1 MQEDFLHY
9 VWQHKKMTLKSLKTT
24 TQELVTLKAV
34 GLPNSNSGPD
44 FFNALLTIGTQLW
57 AGNVEIHVKSSDW
70 YVHHHET
77 DAAYDNVI
85 LHVVWDH
92 NIEVFRNDNTPIPT
106 LELKHF
112 ILPNTLRN
120 YEALFHKKKK
130 WIPCQDSIATVDAFT
145 VDHWM
150 ERLYLERLELKCLGV
165 ENQLL
170 DSKYN
175 WEAVL
180 FWQLAK
186 SFGLKVNGDAFLS
199 ISKSID
205 FSVIQKVK
213 HDPRSLEALLLGQSG
228 LLNTTSEHTY
238 LLELKSIYAFLKNKF
253 TLSTTGT
260 FPVRFFRL
268 RPSNF
273 PTIRLAQLADV
284 YSRQSNLFSKIIE
297 ARTLEQLHAIFEGS
311 TSEFWKTH
319 YTFEKTS
326 KPTPKTLTRP
336 FINLLI
342 INTIIPIKFAFN
354 KFNRQSHIEDV
365 IEIVQKVPMEHNSV
379 VNRFHLLYKFRK
391 TALDSQALIQ
401 LKSNYCSKN
410 KCLHCAI
417 GSALLNRNS

>member
-1 MQEDFLHY
+1 
-9 VWQHKKMTLKSLKTT
+9 
-24 TQELVTLKAV
+24 
-34 GLPNSNSGPD
+34 
-44 FFNALLTIGTQLW
+44 
-57 AGNVEIHVKSSDW
+57 
-70 YVHHHET
+70 
-77 DAAYDNVI
+77 
-85 LHVVWDH
+85 
-92 NIEVFRNDNTPIPT
+92 
-106 LELKHF
+106 
-112 ILPNTLRN
+112 
-120 YEALFHKKKK
+120 
-130 WIPCQDSIATVDAFT
+130 
-145 VDHWM
+145 M
-150 ERLYLERLELKCLGV
+150 ERLYLERLEAKYLGV
-165 ENQLL
+165 ESQLS

-186 SFGLKVNGDAFLS
+186 SFGLKVNGEAFLN

-213 HDPRSLEALLLGQSG
+213 HDPHSLEALLLGQSG
-228 LLNTTSEHTY
+228 LLETTAEHTY
-238 LLELKSIYAFLKNKF
+238 VSELKRVYAFLKNKF
-253 TLSTTGT
+253 SLPTKGV

-268 RPSNF
+268 RPPNF
-273 PTIRLAQLADV
+273 PTIRLAQLANL
-284 YSRQSNLFSKIIE
+284 YSRHSNLFSKIIE
-297 ARTLEQLHAIFEGS
+297 ARTLEELHAIFEGS

-326 KPTPKTLTRP
+326 KPVTKSLTRP

-342 INTIIPIKFAFN
+342 INSIVPLKFAFN
-354 KFNRQSHIEDV
+354 KINRQSQLEDV
-365 IEIVQKVPMEHNSV
+365 IAVVQKIPMEQNSV

>member
-1 MQEDFLHY
+1 M
-9 VWQHKKMTLKSLKTT
+9 
-24 TQELVTLKAV
+24 
-34 GLPNSNSGPD
+34 
-44 FFNALLTIGTQLW
+44 
-57 AGNVEIHVKSSDW
+57 
-70 YVHHHET
+70 
-77 DAAYDNVI
+77 
-85 LHVVWDH
+85 
-92 NIEVFRNDNTPIPT
+92 
-106 LELKHF
+106 
-112 ILPNTLRN
+112 
-120 YEALFHKKKK
+120 
-130 WIPCQDSIATVDAFT
+130 
-145 VDHWM
+145 
-150 ERLYLERLELKCLGV
+150 
-165 ENQLL
+165 
-170 DSKYN
+170 
-175 WEAVL
+175 
-180 FWQLAK
+180 
-186 SFGLKVNGDAFLS
+186 
-199 ISKSID
+199 
-205 FSVIQKVK
+205 
-213 HDPRSLEALLLGQSG
+213 LGQSG

-260 FPVRFFRL
+260 FPVCFFRL

-273 PTIRLAQLADV
+273 PTIRLAQLADL

-365 IEIVQKVPMEHNSV
+365 IEIVQKVPMEHNNV

>member
-24 TQELVTLKAV
+24 TQEPVTLKAV

-70 YVHHHET
+70 YVHNHET
-77 DAAYDNVI
+77 DPAYDNVI

-92 NIEVFRNDNTPIPT
+92 NIEVFRKDNTPIPT

-112 ILPNTLRN
+112 IYPHTLRN
-120 YEALFHKKKK
+120 YKALIHEKKK
-130 WIPCQDSIATVDAFT
+130 WIPCQDSIATVNAFT
-145 VDHWM
+145 IDHWM
-150 ERLYLERLELKCLGV
+150 ERLYLERLEAKYLEV

-170 DSKYN
+170 DSKNN
-175 WEAVL
+175 WEVVL

-199 ISKSID
+199 ISKSIN

-213 HDPRSLEALLLGQSG
+213 HDPHSLEALLFGQSG
-228 LLNTTSEHTY
+228 LLDTASEHTY
-238 LLELKSIYAFLKNKF
+238 VSELKSVYAFLENKF
-253 TLSTTGT
+253 SLRTTGV

-273 PTIRLAQLADV
+273 PTIRLAQLADL
-284 YSRQSNLFSKIIE
+284 YSRHSNLFSKIIE
-297 ARTLEQLHAIFEGS
+297 AKTLEELYVIFEGS
-311 TSEFWKTH
+311 TSDFWKTH

-326 KPTPKTLTRP
+326 KPIIKSLTKP

-342 INTIIPIKFAFN
+342 INSIIPIKFAFN
-354 KFNRQSHIEDV
+354 KFNRQSQLEDV
-365 IEIVQKVPMEHNSV
+365 IAVVQKIPMEYNSV

-391 TALDSQALIQ
+391 TALDSQAIIQ